1 MTMDMG
7 SGAERRQHPRAVV
20 SWPVI
25 IKTTRGFMAGE
36 TKDVSYSGAYIS
48 CREPLKPSEVL
59 EVSISVSLL
68 CPRVQATAEVVWSSL
83 SSPDD
88 DHSSRGMGV
97 RFTRITDTDR
107 ELISALIADNLRPED
122 QDGSPKEPPD

>member
-1 MTMDMG
+1 MIMDKG

-36 TKDVSYSGAYIS
+36 TKDVSFSGAFIH

-83 SSPDD
+83 FSADD
-88 DHSSRGMGV
+88 DRKTRGMGV
-97 RFTRITDTDR
+97 RFTRIADTDR
-107 ELISALIADNLRPED
+107 ELISALVADNLRSED
-122 QDGSPKEPPD
+122 QDRPPEEPSG

>member
-1 MTMDMG
+1 
-7 SGAERRQHPRAVV
+7 
-20 SWPVI
+20 
-25 IKTTRGFMAGE
+25 MAGE

-68 CPRVQATAEVVWSSL
+68 CPRVQATAEVVWSNL

-88 DHSSRGMGV
+88 DHTFRGMGV

-122 QDGSPKEPPD
+122 QNGTPKKPPD

>member
-36 TKDVSYSGAYIS
+36 TRDVSFSGAFIH

-68 CPRVQATAEVVWSSL
+68 CPRVQATAEVVWSSP
-83 SSPDD
+83 SSPNDE
-88 DHSSRGMGV
+88 HSSRGMGV